1 MFVVVQ
7 QIFRHTITLNTE
19 MLCDLDTEVMQSRVG
34 EELNTLDVFLKFNA
48 F

>member
-1 MFVVVQ
+1 MFSVVQ

-19 MLCDLDTEVMQSRVG
+19 LLCDLDTEVMQSRVG
-34 EELNTLDVFLKFNA
+34 EELNMLDVFLTFNA